1 MRRQL
6 EQFEQLEVEELEV
19 EETDTCTVRLDQP
32 HSELALVPQP
42 DSQIALQPVSSL
54 PGGFKA
60 KSWRWLLLAVCSAMG
75 GIVALAFVWLTS
87 IPAATNCQKISPLSP
102 DIERLSCAQEA
113 AKSGNLPELMAG
125 LHLVEQWTPEH
136 PLYLQ
141 AQDWMAEWS
150 QSVLAIAH
158 QKILHEDL
166 KSAIALVNQIPKS
179 SPLYQDAQ
187 RASAAWQKQWHQSEG
202 IQKNVQTAL
211 QNQRWNEA
219 IDQILALRETDY
231 DYWSVKRANA
241 LSQQVVQEKQGRR
254 FLEEAKRLAQTDT
267 PEQLGAAIALVG
279 KIDPQTYVWKD
290 AQPTFNQWSETLLS
304 LGFQHWQQK
313 QLDTAISLAQKVLP
327 NPNLAQEAENLRK
340 LSQSRQLAM
349 ATDTHW
355 QPTPLHIWNLMSA
368 VEAARQIKP
377 ESRFYPQAQSSLKTW
392 ETQLQDVMQ
401 LHLAQLTASL
411 GQRQAF
417 ELAITQA
424 QQIALNRPRRLQAQT
439 LVAHWKREIERIE
452 DRPYILNAQKLA
464 EPGTIPAFRAA
475 IAAAN
480 RIPEGRI
487 LRGEAQGL
495 AYGWRRQIEV
505 IEDQPFLNLARLQAS
520 QGNLSQAIQTA
531 SVINPGR
538 ALYYQAEAAIGSWQ
552 AEIRQLETARI
563 EAAQKAVKTAQQ
575 KAKAEEPEASSTGND
590 PFSAWEQLNPT
601 GEQTAPAG
609 NKPALDE
616 EPLPPLTPSL
626 PQQSQIKEPSPP
638 PVVMPAL
645 PNDPTP
651 LSGNQGAAP
660 PVPSTK
666 AIAPPDP
673 EEIPPATLP

>member
-1 MRRQL
+1 MRGQL
-6 EQFEQLEVEELEV
+6 EHFEV
-19 EETDTCTVRLDQP
+19 EETDRSTVLVDQP
-32 HSELALVPQP
+32 QSDLALVPQP
-42 DSQIALQPVSSL
+42 DSQLALPPVPSAL
-54 PGGFKA
+54 PGGFRA

-125 LHLVEQWTPEH
+125 LHLVERWTPEH

-141 AQDWMAEWS
+141 AQEWMAEWS
-150 QSVLAIAH
+150 QSVLVIAR

-166 KSAIALVNQIPKS
+166 KSAIALANQIPKS
-179 SPLYQDAQ
+179 SPLYQEAQ
-187 RASAAWQKQWHQSEG
+187 GAIAAWQKQWHQSEG
-202 IQKNVQTAL
+202 MQKNVQTAL
-211 QNQRWNEA
+211 QNQRWDEA

-254 FLEEAKRLAQTDT
+254 FLEEAKRLAQTGA

-279 KIDPQTYVWKD
+279 KINPQTYVWKD

-304 LGFQHWQQK
+304 LSFQRWQQK
-313 QLDTAISLAQKVLP
+313 QLDAAISLAQKVLP
-327 NPNLAQEAENLRK
+327 NPNLSQEAQNLIK
-340 LSQSRQLAM
+340 LSQSRQLAI
-349 ATDTHW
+349 ATDTPW
-355 QPTPLHIWNLMSA
+355 QTTPLHIWNLMSA
-368 VEAARQIKP
+368 VEAVRQIKP
-377 ESRFYPQAQSSLKTW
+377 ESRFYPQAQTSLKTW
-392 ETQLQDVMQ
+392 EAQLQDVMQ

-424 QQIALNRPRRLQAQT
+424 QQISLNRPRRLQAQT
-439 LVAHWKREIERIE
+439 LIAHWKREIERIE
-452 DRPYILNAQKLA
+452 DRPYIVNAQKLA

-495 AYGWRRQIEV
+495 AYSWRRQIEI

-520 QGNLSQAIQTA
+520 QGNLSQAIQTV

-538 ALYYQAEAAIGSWQ
+538 ALYYQAQAAIDDWQ
-552 AEIRQLETARI
+552 SEIRQMEMTRI
-563 EAAQKAVKTAQQ
+563 EAARKAAKTAQQ
-575 KAKAEEPEASSTGND
+575 KAAAAGSKEPLAGEDFLPASERHQAGEPTDSSRHEPA
-590 PFSAWEQLNPT
+590 PF
-601 GEQTAPAG
+601 
-609 NKPALDE
+609 E

-626 PQQSQIKEPSPP
+626 PQRPQLKEPSPP
-638 PVVMPAL
+638 SVVIPTMPAE
-645 PNDPTP
+645 PTP
-651 LSGNQGAAP
+651 PSDNQGTANQGTAP
-660 PVPSTK
+660 PE
-666 AIAPPDP
+666 